1 MRNETDKI
9 ILLIIS
15 DAILIFLTI
24 LFYNFVI
31 KNNINN
37 AQAVVIDNGGSTTI
51 LITSSIDWKIVVMD
65 LLFMMTID
73 LIIISI
79 IKIMEYKKIINVPLK
94 YKILIIIVFNIISL
108 IFLFPSLIK
117 ALIFNIIKYYNRL
130 K

>member
-15 DAILIFLTI
+15 DTILIFLTI

-37 AQAVVIDNGGSTTI
+37 ARAVVIDNGGSTTI